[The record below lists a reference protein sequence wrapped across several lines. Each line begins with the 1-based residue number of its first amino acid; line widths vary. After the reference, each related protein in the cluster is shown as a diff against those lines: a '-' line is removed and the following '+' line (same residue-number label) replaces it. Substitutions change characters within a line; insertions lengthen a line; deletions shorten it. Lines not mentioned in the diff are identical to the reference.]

1 MRKFFFWF
9 FLIIIT
15 AGIVYA
21 AITQTLEKQRKAEEY
36 KRMLFIS
43 DLEREVDENIVVCRV
58 AISDSENK
66 GDSVILKNRII
77 TNFVNLAEADF
88 KFGSDASDRWTD
100 IKNRLKLN
108 GFLVTEK
115 METEVPGKNVAD
127 VYDIFVNIKWL
138 LNNAKKNGNNFN
150 F

>member
-138 LNNAKKNGNNFN
+138 LNKAKKNGNNFN

>member
-115 METEVPGKNVAD
+115 METEVPGKNVGC
-127 VYDIFVNIKWL
+127 L
-138 LNNAKKNGNNFN
+138 
-150 F
+150 

>member
-1 MRKFFFWF
+1 
-9 FLIIIT
+9 
-15 AGIVYA
+15 
-21 AITQTLEKQRKAEEY
+21 
-36 KRMLFIS
+36 MLFIS

-138 LNNAKKNGNNFN
+138 LNKAKKNGNNFN

>member
-1 MRKFFFWF
+1 
-9 FLIIIT
+9 
-15 AGIVYA
+15 
-21 AITQTLEKQRKAEEY
+21 
-36 KRMLFIS
+36 
-43 DLEREVDENIVVCRV
+43 
-58 AISDSENK
+58 
-66 GDSVILKNRII
+66 
-77 TNFVNLAEADF
+77 VNLAEADF

-138 LNNAKKNGNNFN
+138 LNKAKKNGNNFN